1 MLSASDVPHDV
12 ADPKLKIIPDL
23 HIRTMAVSFLPNHN
37 PSNEDY
43 DWFPVA
49 M

>member
-1 MLSASDVPHDV
+1 MLSASDVPHGV
-12 ADPKLKIIPDL
+12 ADPKLKIILDL
-23 HIRTMAVSFLPNHN
+23 HIRTMASFLPNHN